1 MAAHRENPE
10 ILLVNA
16 RAEMILVRR
25 SHLNRK
31 GCQNAIKMKNL
42 AHIAMNPRKIIKIR
56 DKSCD
61 LL

>member
-16 RAEMILVRR
+16 RAEMILVRALY
-25 SHLNRK
+25 LNRSRP
-31 GCQNAIKMKNL
+31 QNAIKMKNL
-42 AHIAMNPRKIIKIR
+42 AHIAVNLTKIIKIS
-56 DKSCD
+56 DKSCN